1 LVDSMELRHHS
12 AMSYRGIANWP
23 PVWTRARE
31 GNVAT
36 VRGEVGVLLQVYG
49 ACFGARKCYLV
60 IEHASRCYVGCLLF
74 SDAAACMHISSLL
87 RAGIGSTIEEVGG
100 YEVSP
105 SLGRKMAPRL
115 HRGL

>member
-1 LVDSMELRHHS
+1 LIEMELRHHP
-12 AMSYRGIANWP
+12 AMSYRGVVNWP
-23 PVWTRARE
+23 PVWTRARQ

-60 IEHASRCYVGCLLF
+60 IEHDSRRYVGCLLF
-74 SDAAACMHISSLL
+74 SDAVACMNISLLL
-87 RAGIGSTIEEVGG
+87 RAGSGSSIEEVGG

-105 SLGRKMAPRL
+105 SLGRKMAARL
-115 HRGL
+115 HKGL